1 MKLNLHPKGIPK
13 LEPLG
18 TDTPLKKGGV
28 VVGMRKEGDKEKSIL
43 SVMTAT
49 CSVSAR
55 HVQES
60 QDVWSLKAFACWDL
74 PENPFFAPI
83 PKPNCSTTPLIS

>member
-18 TDTPLKKGGV
+18 TGTPLFNNVFIKV
-28 VVGMRKEGDKEKSIL
+28 L
-43 SVMTAT
+43 YA

-60 QDVWSLKAFACWDL
+60 QDVWFLRAFACWDL
-74 PENPFFAPI
+74 PENPYFAPI
-83 PKPNCSTTPLIS
+83 PKQNCSTTPLIS

>member
-18 TDTPLKKGGV
+18 TGTPLKKGGV
-28 VVGMRKEGDKEKSIL
+28 VVGERRAIKKKSIL

-60 QDVWSLKAFACWDL
+60 QDVWFLRAFACWDL
-74 PENPFFAPI
+74 PENPYFAPI
-83 PKPNCSTTPLIS
+83 PKQNCSTTPLIS